1 MQGRLISGVLTH
13 RDRAFAVRAALPLG
27 RQLAKVRQPLLGVG
41 ILKDTVAAQH
51 GPVRRILDRFPGLLG
66 RGPSRKAM
74 IACLV
79 VAQQGS
85 ALVLPVFDLL
95 LVPVL
100 LQPQPIPQ
108 AVPTVWG
115 LVPNQAHAAAGPV
128 RWGIVDHHALVIE
141 HGVDRSDLLLHPQ
154 RKLARCIHDQAVRAG
169 ITLAPSEVSEA
180 QRQEERS
187 GVAKADLDPHR
198 KVHGAQV
205 P

>member
-1 MQGRLISGVLTH
+1 MQGRLIANVLTH

-51 GPVRRILDRFPGLLG
+51 GPVRRILDRLPWLLG
-66 RGPSRKAM
+66 RGPSRKAV
-74 IACLV
+74 IACPV
-79 VAQQGS
+79 VAQQGA

-95 LVPVL
+95 VVPVL
-100 LQPQPIPQ
+100 LQPQTIPQ

-115 LVPNQAHAAAGPV
+115 LPPDEAHAAAGPI
-128 RWGIVDHHALVIE
+128 RRGIVNHHALVIE

-154 RKLARCIHDQAVRAG
+154 RKLTRRIHDQAARAG
-169 ITLAPSEVSEA
+169 IPLAPGDVGET

-187 GVAKADLDPHR
+187 GAAKADMDPHR
-198 KVHGAQV
+198 EVHGAQV